1 MLNWD
6 LAYDYA
12 AIYLL
17 LIIIIWYFHE
27 KEYRLRVTG
36 HF

>member
-17 LIIIIWYFHE
+17 LIIYGIFMK